1 MDLSE
6 IVMWRALAAARAGK
20 AKT

>member
-6 IVMWRALAAARAGK
+6 IVMWRKLAADRTK
-20 AKT
+20 AKR

>member
-6 IVMWRALAAARAGK
+6 IVMWRAMAAARAGK
-20 AKT
+20 AKS